1 IIALKTTY
9 NGLPEL
15 KSVYEYNVIWDNEV
29 DYGFGSAYRLLTP
42 TSFDSIQID
51 RYDYVIFIGTLQQS
65 GNYWNVIVDGATR
78 IGSISF
84 PYQDLTPFIDQK
96 VVVEGWFC
104 GISGS
109 QYMNI
114 VLKKIY
120 GASGDGGTEDII
132 PGDDIVELPEIP
144 E

>member
-1 IIALKTTY
+1 M
-9 NGLPEL
+9 
-15 KSVYEYNVIWDNEV
+15 
-29 DYGFGSAYRLLTP
+29 
-42 TSFDSIQID
+42 
-51 RYDYVIFIGTLQQS
+51 GTLQQS

-84 PYQDLTPFIDQK
+84 PYQDLTPFIGQK

-120 GASGDGGTEDII
+120 GASDDGGTEDII